1 MIRNTRDLE
10 NGDFDVVVVGGGIY
24 GAWTAY
30 TAALSGLKTALIEKD
45 DWASGTSSTS
55 SKLIHGGL
63 RYLEHS
69 RWALVRKSL
78 DERKRLTHLAPHRV
92 SPLRF
97 AVPLYDGDRVG
108 RWWLKAGLTLYDAI
122 AGGGQPVSSHA
133 YLNSRETAARYPF
146 LAREGLKGAF
156 TYGDCATDDARFTL
170 EIVDGAVQAG
180 VVAANYVAA
189 KRLLVGGGRVAGV
202 KANDRIAGA
211 DLEIRARVVV
221 NAAGPWAPAVMDGA
235 AAAGPTRLVKGVHL
249 VMPPL
254 PSTDAMLVFARRD
267 RRVFFVI
274 PWYRRTLLGTTDT
287 EFEGDPSLADV
298 DNAEVDYLLEEAGRV
313 LPSLA
318 WDRSS
323 ILGRF
328 AGVRALHDVPNRT
341 ADSLSR
347 EWTLDTPRQG
357 LWVSIGGKFTS
368 ARSDASKI
376 VAEVI
381 RSLGRPVTHTD
392 PTAERPLPWCPSET
406 WDSWRR
412 TAASAGGQAGL
423 AHDSIEAVIRRYGV
437 HSHKII
443 ALARVRPELAEPVVP
458 GLPFVCA
465 EIVYAA
471 ANEMAVTLEDLLR
484 RRLPLLVLN
493 PPDRHVIERAADL
506 AAAGLGWNT
515 SQRDSQVG
523 TILEK
528 WHPDGK

>member
-1 MIRNTRDLE
+1 MIRNTRDLAD
-10 NGDFDVVVVGGGIY
+10 GVFDLVVVGGGIY

-78 DERKRLTHLAPHRV
+78 DERKRLYRLAPHRV

-122 AGGGQPVSSHA
+122 AGGGQPVSPHD
-133 YLNSRETAARYPF
+133 YLDSRETAARYPF

-156 TYGDCATDDARFTL
+156 TYGDCVTDDARFTL
-170 EIVDGAVQAG
+170 EVVDGAAQAG
-180 VVAANYVAA
+180 AVAANYVAA
-189 KRLLVGGGRVAGV
+189 KRLLLDG
-202 KANDRIAGA
+202 DRITGVEATDRIGGA
-211 DLEIRARVVV
+211 DLEIRAGVVV
-221 NAAGPWAPAVMDGA
+221 NAAGPWAPSVMDGA
-235 AAAGPTRLVKGVHL
+235 AAARPTRLVKGVHL

-287 EFEGDPSLADV
+287 DFTGDPSLADV
-298 DNAEVDYLLEEAGRV
+298 DDGEVDYLLEEAGRV
-313 LPSLA
+313 LPNLA

-328 AGVRALHDVPNRT
+328 AGVRALHDVSGKS
-341 ADSLSR
+341 ADWLSR

-357 LWVSIGGKFTS
+357 LLVSTGGKFTS
-368 ARSDASKI
+368 ARADASKI
-376 VAEVI
+376 VAEVF
-381 RSLGRPVTHTD
+381 RVLKRPLTDTD
-392 PTAERPLPWCPSET
+392 PTGERPLPWCPSET

-412 TAASAGGQAGL
+412 TAVSDGREAGL
-423 AHDSIEAVIRRYGV
+423 AHDSIEAVVRRYGV
-437 HSHKII
+437 HSHKVI

-465 EIVYAA
+465 EIVHAA
-471 ANEMAVTLEDLLR
+471 ANEMVVTLEDLLR

-506 AAAGLGWNT
+506 AAAALGWNT
-515 SQRDSQVG
+515 SQKDSQVG
-523 TILEK
+523 TVLEK
-528 WHPDGK
+528 WHPGTK